1 MKNET
6 RVSLRNLNVF
16 KGMHMRQCEIK
27 DIKLSQAR
35 TKTIAL
41 GWYCV
46 TMIGLCQTNPDIHCS
61 QGMHIVQIN
70 VTKLKYYF
78 INKWKRLENYP

>member
-6 RVSLRNLNVF
+6 IVSVKNLNVF
-16 KGMHMRQCEIK
+16 KSMHMRQ

-35 TKTIAL
+35 TKIIAL

-61 QGMHIVQIN
+61 QGMHIVQIK